1 MKKRIPLRIF
11 LMKLMIIKRSL
22 IIKLIIQLRE
32 YFKSIISK
40 RVGKNHQINLIVSY
54 LMKMITYKNNN
65 NSNNNI
71 KFKVILETQIH
82 HLINLITI
90 INQKILLII
99 ALIIKSLASLI
110 IKKLIPNNQIKLHY

>member
-65 NSNNNI
+65 NSNNN
-71 KFKVILETQIH
+71 
-82 HLINLITI
+82 
-90 INQKILLII
+90 
-99 ALIIKSLASLI
+99 
-110 IKKLIPNNQIKLHY
+110 

>member
-1 MKKRIPLRIF
+1 
-11 LMKLMIIKRSL
+11 MKLMIIKRSL